1 MRPVSTVNLPQLWPA
16 RCHRSFHS
24 AIQML
29 PVLPRMSNTIFS
41 RRMSKSWAVVAR
53 DTLICKT
60 EASGEKSERNPCTLP
75 IICISL
81 RDSIARRILTLS
93 PKGDASR
100 EGEMTP
106 FTSHHA
112 GSMESESSLIPE
124 TLPSPNADNISDSR
138 SPFKHRAS
146 WQEIEHRPYR

>member
-41 RRMSKSWAVVAR
+41 RRMSKSGAVVAR

-93 PKGDASR
+93 PKGDARR
-100 EGEMTP
+100 EGEMTSVHVP
-106 FTSHHA
+106 LRRVDGVRILLGSRDVAQSERQQHQRFPITVQAPCILA
-112 GSMESESSLIPE
+112 GDGP
-124 TLPSPNADNISDSR
+124 
-138 SPFKHRAS
+138 
-146 WQEIEHRPYR
+146 